1 MDNRFFSLI
10 IVPDS
15 GQEIKTS
22 GFTGRFILGAF
33 SILILTFF
41 ICLFFIIGYHIKLS
55 QEKEY
60 KVAVSTFHHHLKNIK
75 QSQQLLDS
83 LNGKLKEIQWNDWW
97 YRLYALMKVLPD
109 DGMYKAGIGGH
120 VIIDESEFSD
130 FPSDLKINL
139 KNLFSGIAALDTR
152 TGIQEKSLGE
162 IRSNLA
168 ENWKIIDNTPSI
180 IPTPTTFRITSHF
193 GNRTHPITGR
203 FHFHGAVDLGGRRS
217 DPIRSTC
224 NGVITFAQYWGNLGN
239 CIKVENE
246 YGYEVIYGHLHQID
260 VKVGDTIKKG
270 QLIGLMG
277 STGQATSVHL
287 HYSIALHGQK
297 VDPVKFFNP

>member
-1 MDNRFFSLI
+1 MNNRFFSLI

-22 GFTGRFILGAF
+22 GFTGRFALGAF

-41 ICLFFIIGYHIKLS
+41 VCLFFIIGYHIKLS
-55 QEKEY
+55 QEKDY
-60 KVAVSTFHHHLKNIK
+60 KVAISTMHHHLRNISH
-75 QSQQLLDS
+75 SQQLLNS

-109 DGMYKAGIGGH
+109 DGMYQAGIGGH
-120 VIIDESEFSD
+120 AIIDESEFSD
-130 FPSDLKINL
+130 FPSDLTINL
-139 KNLFSGIAALDTR
+139 KNLFTGIAALETR
-152 TGIQEKSLGE
+152 TVIQEKSLGE
-162 IRSNLA
+162 IQSNLE
-168 ENWKIIDNTPSI
+168 ENRKIIDNTPSI

-203 FHFHGAVDLGGRRS
+203 YQFHGAVDLGGRLG

-224 NGVITFAQYWGNLGN
+224 NGVVTFADYWGNLGN
-239 CIKVENE
+239 CISVENE
-246 YGYEVIYGHLHQID
+246 YGFEVLYGHLHKIN
-260 VKVGDTIKKG
+260 VKVGDAVKKG
-270 QLIGLMG
+270 QIIGLMG

-287 HYSIALHGQK
+287 HYSIALHGRK
-297 VDPVKFFNP
+297 VDPVKYINP